1 MHNSMQFVLANP
13 TEGEEAEFN
22 DWYAGPHMEHA
33 METPGIFGGQR
44 FHRQPGPWPAGK
56 HEYLT
61 IWELDDPGATLEA
74 LAKVKFTDA
83 MPISSAINMDTVQP
97 PTMWHRASVRSSSRT
112 PADSSARSTIVLV
125 LANALPDE
133 EDLFEDTIMAESL
146 AELADQPGV
155 LAAHLFTLGEEQ
167 IRGNARKYRF
177 GLLIELW
184 DADAITA
191 LEPLIPALPHLNS
204 ESWFAPVFSALA
216 PRTTPATFHDDQARL
231 AAGL

>member
-13 TEGEEAEFN
+13 TDGQEVEFN

-44 FHRQPGPWPAGK
+44 FHRRTGPWPAGK

-61 IWELDDPGATLEA
+61 IWELDDPAATLEA

-97 PTMWHRASVRSSSRT
+97 PTMWHRASVRNSAHT
-112 PADSSARSTIVLV
+112 PTDANARSTIVLV
-125 LANALPDE
+125 LANALPGEDE
-133 EDLFEDTIMAESL
+133 QFERAVMVESL
-146 AELADQPGV
+146 AALADRPGV
-155 LAAHLFTLGEEQ
+155 LAAHFFTLGEEQ

-184 DADAITA
+184 DEDALGA
-191 LEPLIPALPHLNS
+191 LAPLLPALPHLNPD
-204 ESWFAPVFSALA
+204 SWFAPVFSSLA
-216 PRTTPATFHDDQARL
+216 PRTTPATFAADQA
-231 AAGL
+231 ASS

>member
-13 TEGEEAEFN
+13 TDGQEAEFN
-22 DWYAGPHMEHA
+22 DWYAGPHMQHA

-44 FHRQPGPWPAGK
+44 FHRQDGPWPAGK

-61 IWELDDPGATLEA
+61 IWELDDPAATLEA

-83 MPISSAINMDTVQP
+83 MPISPAINMNTIQP
-97 PTMWHRASVRSSSRT
+97 PTMWHRASVRSSART
-112 PADSSARSTIVLV
+112 PADADARSTIVLV
-125 LANALPDE
+125 LANALPGEDE
-133 EDLFEDTIMAESL
+133 EFERGIMAESL
-146 AELADQPGV
+146 ATLADKPGV
-155 LAAHLFTLGEEQ
+155 LATHLFTLGEEQ

-184 DADAITA
+184 DENGIAQLA
-191 LEPLIPALPHLNS
+191 PLVPALPHLNP

-216 PRTTPATFHDDQARL
+216 PRTTPATFFDDQARL
-231 AAGL
+231 TTGL